1 MSNEMK
7 VLWKARE
14 KNGIDMLL
22 SKGREYWL
30 VLQAGIEDGTVACNP
45 SIEDLQALHRAIT
58 LELLGKGVKK
68 K

>member
-1 MSNEMK
+1 MLNEMK

-22 SKGREYWL
+22 SKGTEYWL

-45 SIEDLQALHRAIT
+45 SIEDLEALHKAIT
-58 LELLGKGVKK
+58 TELLTKKVKK
-68 K
+68 

>member
-22 SKGREYWL
+22 SKGKEYWL

-45 SIEDLQALHRAIT
+45 SIEDLEALQKAIT
-58 LELLGKGVKK
+58 TELLTKRAK
-68 K
+68 